1 MQRYNY
7 KFNRAEQDNDYQ
19 QGYRDGMQD
28 AFDKSELDAYYAGVG
43 YGKMKSKDK
52 HIGFNSD
59 EERRE
64 FEKGIADK
72 DEHFKSYRAHK
83 TLWER
88 FLLFL
93 GIGRKTSRKDD
104 IKVKNRRQET
114 AARVKKNWNGGKNAD
129 NYQDKKRFES
139 SLKKKRKDSSKIK
152 RIRTKRKNTRFTF
165 R

>member
-1 MQRYNY
+1 MQRNGR
-7 KFNRAEQDNDYQ
+7 KFNRSEDDNEYQ
-19 QGYRDGMQD
+19 KGYRDGMQD

-43 YGKMKSKDK
+43 YGKMKAKDK

-72 DEHFKSYRAHK
+72 DQHFKSYRAHK

-88 FLLFL
+88 FLVFL

-104 IKVKNRRQET
+104 IKVKDRRKET
-114 AARVKKNWNGGKNAD
+114 AAKVKKNWKVGKNRYD
-129 NYQDKKRFES
+129 YNERKSFIKSKQRKSKKH
-139 SLKKKRKDSSKIK
+139 KR
-152 RIRTKRKNTRFTF
+152 RKGGYLD
-165 R
+165 

>member
-1 MQRYNY
+1 MQRYNH

-19 QGYRDGMQD
+19 KGYRDGMQD

-114 AARVKKNWNGGKNAD
+114 AARVKKNWKGGK
-129 NYQDKKRFES
+129 KRYDYNERKAWIKS
-139 SLKKKRKDSSKIK
+139 KQRKSKAPKRKKGGYLD
-152 RIRTKRKNTRFTF
+152 
-165 R
+165 